1 MDVTEIMD
9 SIKALPMGAKKDLA
23 YKVIREIDRIE
34 KLEGAAQRFA
44 TLLAIA
50 ESVTGLRNDPKRRDS
65 QSVLLRTIIVWRMI
79 DEGYSYTDIG
89 RTMGKDHSTV
99 SYYARMRKDAVAIPM
114 AFRVYLTTYGKL
126 VLALNEND

>member
-34 KLEGAAQRFA
+34 KLEGAAQRLA

-89 RTMGKDHSTV
+89 RAMGKDHSTV
-99 SYYARMRKDAVAIPM
+99 SYFARMRKDAVSIPM
-114 AFRVYLTTYGKL
+114 AFREHLTMYGKL

>member
-89 RTMGKDHSTV
+89 RAMGKDHSTV
-99 SYYARMRKDAVAIPM
+99 SYFARMRKDAVAIPM
-114 AFRVYLTTYGKL
+114 AFREHLTMYGKL

>member
-34 KLEGAAQRFA
+34 KLEGAAHRFA

-89 RTMGKDHSTV
+89 RAMGKDHSTV
-99 SYYARMRKDAVAIPM
+99 SYFARMRKDAVAIPM
-114 AFRVYLTTYGKL
+114 AFREHLTMYGKL
-126 VLALNEND
+126 VLALNDND

>member
-89 RTMGKDHSTV
+89 RAMGKDHSTV
-99 SYYARMRKDAVAIPM
+99 SYYARMRKDAVSLPM
-114 AFRVYLTTYGKL
+114 AFREHLTMYGKL
-126 VLALNEND
+126 VLALNDND

>member
-79 DEGYSYTDIG
+79 DEGYSISDIG
-89 RTMGKDHSTV
+89 RAMGKDHSTV

-114 AFRVYLTTYGKL
+114 AFREHLTMYGKL
-126 VLALNEND
+126 VLALNDND

>member
-34 KLEGAAQRFA
+34 KLEGASQRLA

-89 RTMGKDHSTV
+89 RAMGKDHSTV
-99 SYYARMRKDAVAIPM
+99 SYFARMRKDAVAIPM
-114 AFRVYLTTYGKL
+114 AFREHLTMYGKL

>member
-79 DEGYSYTDIG
+79 DEGYSYSDIG
-89 RTMGKDHSTV
+89 RAMGKDHSTV
-99 SYYARMRKDAVAIPM
+99 SYFARMRKDAVSIPM
-114 AFRVYLTTYGKL
+114 AFREHLTMYGKL
-126 VLALNEND
+126 VLALNDND

>member
-89 RTMGKDHSTV
+89 RAMGKDHSTV
-99 SYYARMRKDAVAIPM
+99 SYFARMRKDAVSLPM
-114 AFRVYLTTYGKL
+114 AFREHLTMYGKL
-126 VLALNEND
+126 VLALNDND

>member
-34 KLEGAAQRFA
+34 KMEGVTQRWDTVLF
-44 TLLAIA
+44 TAIR
-50 ESVTGLRNDPKRRDS
+50 VTGLPYITGSRDA
-65 QSVLLRTIIVWRMI
+65 QTVLVREIAAWRMM
-79 DEGYSYTDIG
+79 DEGYSISDIG
-89 RTMGKDHSTV
+89 RAMGKDHSTV

-114 AFRVYLTTYGKL
+114 AFREHLTMYGKL
-126 VLALNEND
+126 VLALNDND

>member
-9 SIKALPMGAKKDLA
+9 AVHSLPMYEKKDLA

-34 KLEGAAQRFA
+34 KLEGATQRLA

-89 RTMGKDHSTV
+89 RAMGKDHSTV
-99 SYYARMRKDAVAIPM
+99 SYFARMRKDAVAIPM
-114 AFRVYLTTYGKL
+114 AFREHLTMYGKL
-126 VLALNEND
+126 VLALNDND

>member
-79 DEGYSYTDIG
+79 DEGYSYSDIG
-89 RTMGKDHSTV
+89 RAMGKDHSTV

-114 AFRVYLTTYGKL
+114 AFREHLTMYGKL
-126 VLALNEND
+126 VLALNDND

>member
-9 SIKALPMGAKKDLA
+9 SIKSLPMYEKKDLA

-34 KLEGAAQRFA
+34 KMEGVTQRWDTVLF
-44 TLLAIA
+44 TAIG
-50 ESVTGLRNDPKRRDS
+50 VTGYQYTTGSRDAKT
-65 QSVLLRTIIVWRMI
+65 VLIREIAAWRMM
-79 DEGYSYTDIG
+79 DEGYSITDIG
-89 RTMGKDHSTV
+89 RAMGKDHSTV

-114 AFRVYLTTYGKL
+114 AFREHLTMYGKL

>member
-89 RTMGKDHSTV
+89 RAMGKDHSTV
-99 SYYARMRKDAVAIPM
+99 SYFARMRKDAVSIPM
-114 AFRVYLTTYGKL
+114 AFREHLTMYGKL
-126 VLALNEND
+126 VLALNDND

>member
-34 KLEGAAQRFA
+34 KLEGASQRLA

-89 RTMGKDHSTV
+89 RAMGKDHSTV

-114 AFRVYLTTYGKL
+114 AFREHLTMYGKL
-126 VLALNEND
+126 VLALNDND

>member
-65 QSVLLRTIIVWRMI
+65 QSVFLRTIIVWRMI

-89 RTMGKDHSTV
+89 RAMGKDHSTV
-99 SYYARMRKDAVAIPM
+99 SYFARMRKDAVSIPM
-114 AFRVYLTTYGKL
+114 ACREHLTMYGKL

>member
-34 KLEGAAQRFA
+34 KLEGAVQRFA

-79 DEGYSYTDIG
+79 DEGYSYSDIG
-89 RTMGKDHSTV
+89 RAMGKDHSTV
-99 SYYARMRKDAVAIPM
+99 SYFARMRKDAVSIPM
-114 AFRVYLTTYGKL
+114 AFREHLTMYGKL

>member
-89 RTMGKDHSTV
+89 RAMGKDHSTV
-99 SYYARMRKDAVAIPM
+99 SYFARMRKDAVSIPM
-114 AFRVYLTTYGKL
+114 AFREHLTMYGKL
-126 VLALNEND
+126 VHALNEND

>member
-34 KLEGAAQRFA
+34 KLEGATQRLA

-89 RTMGKDHSTV
+89 RAMGKDHSTV
-99 SYYARMRKDAVAIPM
+99 SYFARMRKDAVAIPM
-114 AFRVYLTTYGKL
+114 AFREHLTMYGKL
-126 VLALNEND
+126 VLALNDND

>member
-89 RTMGKDHSTV
+89 RAMGKDHSTV

-114 AFRVYLTTYGKL
+114 AFREHLTMYGKL
-126 VLALNEND
+126 VLALNDND

>member
-89 RTMGKDHSTV
+89 RAMGKDHSTV

-114 AFRVYLTTYGKL
+114 AFREHLTMYGKL
-126 VLALNEND
+126 VLALNDNE

>member
-9 SIKALPMGAKKDLA
+9 GFKSLPMYEKKDLA

-34 KLEGAAQRFA
+34 KMEGVTQRWDTVLF
-44 TLLAIA
+44 TAIR
-50 ESVTGLRNDPKRRDS
+50 VTGLPYITGSRDAKT
-65 QSVLLRTIIVWRMI
+65 VLIREIAVWRMM
-79 DEGYSYTDIG
+79 DEGYSISDIG
-89 RTMGKDHSTV
+89 RAMGKDHSTV

-114 AFRVYLTTYGKL
+114 AFREHLTMYGKL

>member
-89 RTMGKDHSTV
+89 RAMGKDHSTV
-99 SYYARMRKDAVAIPM
+99 SYFARMRKDAVAIPM
-114 AFRVYLTTYGKL
+114 AFREHLTMYGKL
-126 VLALNEND
+126 ALALNDND

>member
-1 MDVTEIMD
+1 
-9 SIKALPMGAKKDLA
+9 MGAKKDLA

-89 RTMGKDHSTV
+89 RAMGKDHSTV
-99 SYYARMRKDAVAIPM
+99 SYFARMRKDAVSIPM
-114 AFRVYLTTYGKL
+114 AFREHLTMYGRPYGNGYRHKRACRL
-126 VLALNEND
+126 

>member
-89 RTMGKDHSTV
+89 RAMGKDHSTV
-99 SYYARMRKDAVAIPM
+99 SYFARMRKDAVAIPM
-114 AFRVYLTTYGKL
+114 AFREHLTMYGKL
-126 VLALNEND
+126 VLALNDND

>member
-89 RTMGKDHSTV
+89 MAMGKDHSTV
-99 SYYARMRKDAVAIPM
+99 SYFARMRKDAVSIPM
-114 AFRVYLTTYGKL
+114 AFREHLTMYGKL
-126 VLALNEND
+126 VLALNDND

>member
-50 ESVTGLRNDPKRRDS
+50 ESVTGKQYTTGSRDAT
-65 QSVLLRTIIVWRMI
+65 SVLLRTISVWRMM
-79 DEGYSYTDIG
+79 DEGYSISDIG
-89 RTMGKDHSTV
+89 RAMGKDHSTV

-114 AFRVYLTTYGKL
+114 AFREHLTMYGKL
-126 VLALNEND
+126 VLALNDND

>member
-89 RTMGKDHSTV
+89 RAMGKDHSTV
-99 SYYARMRKDAVAIPM
+99 SYFARMRKDAVSIPM
-114 AFRVYLTTYGKL
+114 AFREHLTMYGKL

>member
-65 QSVLLRTIIVWRMI
+65 QSVLLRTIIVWRMM
-79 DEGYSYTDIG
+79 DEGYSITDIG
-89 RTMGKDHSTV
+89 RAMGKDHSTV

-114 AFRVYLTTYGKL
+114 AFREHLTMYGKL
-126 VLALNEND
+126 VLALNDND

>member
-89 RTMGKDHSTV
+89 RAMGKDHSTV

-114 AFRVYLTTYGKL
+114 AFREHLTMYGKL

>member
-1 MDVTEIMD
+1 MD

-34 KLEGAAQRFA
+34 KLEGATQRLA

-89 RTMGKDHSTV
+89 RAMGKDHSTV
-99 SYYARMRKDAVAIPM
+99 SYFARMRKDAVAIPM
-114 AFRVYLTTYGKL
+114 AFREHLTMYGKL
-126 VLALNEND
+126 VLALNDND

>member
-89 RTMGKDHSTV
+89 RAMGKDHSTV
-99 SYYARMRKDAVAIPM
+99 SYYARMRKDAVSIPM
-114 AFRVYLTTYGKL
+114 AFREHLTMYGKL
-126 VLALNEND
+126 VLALNDND